1 MKTLE
6 SQTTC
11 GAAVRSSDLLAGQFV
26 TPYYDEGGVTIYCGD
41 NRRIA
46 PMLGDFD
53 LLLTD
58 PPYGLRDKLQG
69 GTWGKSFEGD
79 YQDWDAEP
87 PPEWA
92 LGMVMAKTKT
102 QILWGG
108 NYYRNLPPS
117 RGWLVWRKPL
127 LPTCADAELAW
138 TSVDMNTKVFD
149 ESRNPDGKRD
159 HPTQKPVSLMRW
171 CLDLVPDAKTVFD
184 PWMGSGTT
192 LVAARAKGLRV
203 VGIEIN
209 EQYCKAAVARLSQ
222 GVLLA
227 C

>member
-1 MKTLE
+1 
-6 SQTTC
+6 
-11 GAAVRSSDLLAGQFV
+11 
-26 TPYYDEGGVTIYCGD
+26 
-41 NRRIA
+41 
-46 PMLGDFD
+46 
-53 LLLTD
+53 
-58 PPYGLRDKLQG
+58 
-69 GTWGKSFEGD
+69 
-79 YQDWDAEP
+79 
-87 PPEWA
+87 
-92 LGMVMAKTKT
+92 
-102 QILWGG
+102 
-108 NYYRNLPPS
+108 
-117 RGWLVWRKPL
+117 
-127 LPTCADAELAW
+127 
-138 TSVDMNTKVFD
+138 MNTKVFD

-171 CLDLVPDAKTVFD
+171 CLDFVPDAKTVLD